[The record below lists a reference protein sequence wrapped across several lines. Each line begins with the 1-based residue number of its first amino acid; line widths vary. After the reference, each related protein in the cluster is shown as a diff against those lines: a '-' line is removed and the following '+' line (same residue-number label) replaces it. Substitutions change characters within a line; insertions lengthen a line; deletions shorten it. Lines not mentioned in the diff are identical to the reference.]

1 MANNSNRNIAAEIAD
16 AIASG
21 ASPEKVAA
29 LNKERDEKIAANK
42 AHYDSIGVSK
52 DDSYGKAA
60 NTYVNSGGSAPV
72 DFGSGNYSGTVKGS
86 SGGSSKS
93 SSSPST
99 SSLNGNRIL
108 KNGANGTDVSALQ
121 SALNSLGYNLSVD
134 GKYGSK
140 TQAAVSDYQ
149 KKNGLGV
156 DGIVGVQ
163 TYSSLN
169 NALAKL
175 NAGKAQTG
183 NTQPVQAAAQGSQG
197 SYINPLSMVNGT
209 AQELYADWTAKYE
222 QQYKPALDAA
232 LNANQA
238 GVQLSVKQIE
248 ATLENGLSQY
258 SKDAEEAYLN
268 MLKAERNTRQQSA
281 YNGDL
286 GGIGQK
292 QYSDTEAS
300 YDAALLSIALEREAF
315 INSCNQQIDQLQ
327 AQGRLQDAQ
336 LLAEW
341 AQSKL
346 QTYAQ
351 MMQQATNVA
360 LQEQQMVNS
369 QANTDREF
377 NYNRAVTLLER
388 GMLTADAVAAL
399 GVDEAS
405 ARAYAD
411 QINETAKVSL
421 AYAKAQL
428 EQLQR
433 KAAGSSGSSGGSGGS
448 GGAGGGT
455 PASETGYTDNYTG
468 QLFFYRPGGT
478 DENGKTSYVA
488 DSVDMKDGEV
498 VGGLPLED
506 GCYYDDEYGIRWVF
520 SDVRG
525 EFIRESE
532 YNRLKNAPASAEP
545 GGGES
550 TDSTDSTGKYLLDW
564 LNTYNKQFGQ
574 NMVTTAGLRGYI
586 KTQMRGID
594 SSIKQLNDRI
604 AKLSSAVA
612 YERRQGLTTSPNI
625 TEMRR
630 LRSQVSEQKR
640 LYETYAR
647 AMDSYPGYPG

>member
-1 MANNSNRNIAAEIAD
+1 MASSNRNIAAEIAD

-21 ASPEKVAA
+21 ASTEKVAA
-29 LNKERDEKIAANK
+29 LNKEREEKIAANK
-42 AHYDSIGVSK
+42 EHYSALGISK

-60 NTYVNSGGSAPV
+60 NTYVKSGGSAPV

-149 KKNGLGV
+149 KKNGLSA

-169 NALAKL
+169 NALAKI
-175 NAGKAQTG
+175 NTGKTQTG
-183 NTQPVQAAAQGSQG
+183 NTQSVQTAAQGTQG
-197 SYINPLSMVNGT
+197 SYINPLSMVNGA
-209 AQELYADWTAKYE
+209 AQDLYDDWTAKYE

-238 GVQLSVKQIE
+238 GVELSVKQIE

-377 NYNRAVTLLER
+377 NYNRAVTMLER

-428 EQLQR
+428 DQLQK
-433 KAAGSSGSSGGSGGS
+433 KAAGGS
-448 GGAGGGT
+448 GGAGGAGGGST
-455 PASETGYTDNYTG
+455 APGSDTGYDDSYTG
-468 QLFFYRPGGT
+468 QLYFYRPDG
-478 DENGKTSYVA
+478 SY
-488 DSVDMKDGEV
+488 DSVDMKNGEI
-498 VGGLPLED
+498 VGGIAPED
-506 GCYYDDEYGIRWVF
+506 GSYYVGEDGIKWMF
-520 SDVRG
+520 SADRG

-532 YNRLKNAPASAEP
+532 YNRLKNNSSASA
-545 GGGES
+545 
-550 TDSTDSTGKYLLDW
+550 TGTGDGNKYKQTW
-564 LNTYNKQFGQ
+564 LTTYNRQLGT
-574 NMVTTAGLRGYI
+574 NLSTADGLRGYI
-586 KTQMRGID
+586 QTQMSNTD
-594 SSIKQLNDRI
+594 TAIKQLNDRI
-604 AKLSSAVA
+604 NQLTLDVA
-612 YERRQGLTTSPNI
+612 LEYQNGQPNGPSYI
-625 TEMRR
+625 EMNR
-630 LRSQVSEQKR
+630 LLGQVKEKKR
-640 LYETYAR
+640 LYEVYTR
-647 AMDSYPGYPG
+647 ALDSYPG